1 MDHGVETIKRQ
12 TRLRMAGWS

>member
-12 TRLRMAGWS
+12 SRRAVLVV